1 MTLALPLSAL
11 PDRPRLRE
19 QLREDGGNGEA
30 GRWGAELGHAVFWT
44 QHSHCTCEL
53 TVTVLF
59 CIRFVQ
65 DQSRQNPNL
74 HGRDDAL

>member
-44 QHSHCTCEL
+44 QHSHCTREL
-53 TVTVLF
+53 TVNCAF
-59 CIRFVQ
+59 
-65 DQSRQNPNL
+65 L
-74 HGRDDAL
+74 HKICTRSIQAKSQPTWDR